1 VLHRGTCGFG
11 RGGVG
16 HAPEQGVA
24 GHELTFGIFPICQLQ
39 EPAAREDDDPEV
51 QLGGAGG
58 GELEAL
64 EARAGQSPS
73 KKSKNAIAALK
84 ATLKLQ
90 GARGMEAAARAERR
104 REEEEA
110 ELVYWGDRGESDSGH
125 LARKEVKVW
134 GLYARRTRGARP
146 RERPRELA
154 LPALS
159 VWIYEV
165 FERKARADDAGDL
178 RWAPPR
184 AAAPAAAA
192 AAPRRG
198 G

>member
-1 VLHRGTCGFG
+1 
-11 RGGVG
+11 
-16 HAPEQGVA
+16 VA
-24 GHELTFGIFPICQLQ
+24 GQEL
-39 EPAAREDDDPEV
+39 AAREDDDPEV

-58 GELEAL
+58 AELEAL
-64 EARAGQSPS
+64 EAQGGQSPS

-84 ATLKLQ
+84 AALKLQ

-104 REEEEA
+104 RAEEEA
-110 ELVYWGDRGESDSGH
+110 ELAYWGDRGESDAGH

-165 FERKARADDAGDL
+165 FERKARADNAGDL

-192 AAPRRG
+192 AVPRRG

>member
-1 VLHRGTCGFG
+1 
-11 RGGVG
+11 
-16 HAPEQGVA
+16 
-24 GHELTFGIFPICQLQ
+24 
-39 EPAAREDDDPEV
+39 
-51 QLGGAGG
+51 
-58 GELEAL
+58 
-64 EARAGQSPS
+64 
-73 KKSKNAIAALK
+73 
-84 ATLKLQ
+84 
-90 GARGMEAAARAERR
+90 MEAAARAERR

-178 RWAPPR
+178 RWSPPR